1 MAKCDGDRRR
11 CLSRFTGLS
20 SSPLIASCL
29 HFQMFLARIE
39 VFTLNSTGNSGWK
52 HIPTSKEGQKD
63 FSEVIAM
70 ICEPPMA
77 IE

>member
-1 MAKCDGDRRR
+1 MFESFHGPII
-11 CLSRFTGLS
+11 FTANCVVP
-20 SSPLIASCL
+20 PLPSASCKD
-29 HFQMFLARIE
+29 R

-52 HIPTSKEGQKD
+52 HIPTSKEGHKD